1 MVIKC
6 TVRRTKKG
14 EVMGTHY
21 SKDIRGRGERR
32 VYTIE

>member
-6 TVRRTKKG
+6 TVRTKKG

-32 VYTIE
+32 AYTIE